1 MMIKHKGQLLDNRDG
16 STSCWQVRLQSADVD
31 KTHLY
36 KQTSPQ
42 SGASWSIWL
51 GILFT
56 IGFLALL
63 VITTLRTIL

>member
-1 MMIKHKGQLLDNRDG
+1 MMIKHKGQLLDNQDG
-16 STSCWQVRLQSADVD
+16 STSYWQVRFQSADVE
-31 KTHLY
+31 KTRPY

-42 SGASWSIWL
+42 SDASWSIWL